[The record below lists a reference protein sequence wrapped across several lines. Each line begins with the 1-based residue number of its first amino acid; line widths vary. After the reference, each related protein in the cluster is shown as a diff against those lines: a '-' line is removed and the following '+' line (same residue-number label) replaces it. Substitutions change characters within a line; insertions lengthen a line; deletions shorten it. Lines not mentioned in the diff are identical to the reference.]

1 MFCQKCGAEIPE
13 NSTFCRQCGAPIKG
27 AVAPGG
33 TPAIFSN
40 LLNSLKLFFTKG
52 PEDGIMSAAASKTH
66 EWSILLGTNVTMF
79 MFAFAIIGAC
89 LQFSFGFHLL
99 FGFIIAL
106 IANGVMFGAFF
117 GVMTLLRKKLPFVG
131 MLNLYAYTTIPL
143 TIAAVLSMPFAPVW
157 HLLPMLFFA
166 IAVLAQILLMFLSLQ
181 KANDGR
187 VNFHLFMG
195 LMAGAIAILF
205 VASHWLNVAA
215 VKSAIDNDLEAYNGI
230 TLMTEKYGTMEDM
243 LENSIEQS
251 IRDYDITW

>member
-1 MFCQKCGAEIPE
+1 MFCQKCGAEIPD

-27 AVAPGG
+27 AAAPGG

-66 EWSILLGTNVTMF
+66 EWSILLGTNVTLF

-89 LQFSFGFHLL
+89 LKFSFGFHLL
-99 FGFIIAL
+99 FGLLIAL

-117 GVMTLLRKKLPFVG
+117 GVMTLMRKRLPFIG

-143 TIAAVLSMPFAPVW
+143 TIAALLSMPFAPAW

-166 IAVLAQILLMFLSLQ
+166 IAVFAQILLMFLALQ
-181 KANDGR
+181 KATDGR
-187 VNFHLFMG
+187 VNFHLFTG

-205 VASHWLNVAA
+205 IVSHWLNVAA
-215 VKSAIDNDLEAYNGI
+215 VKSAIDDDAEHGIGIYMIMTKYEEGFQELIDMYN
-230 TLMTEKYGTMEDM
+230 K
-243 LENSIEQS
+243 SK
-251 IRDYDITW
+251 